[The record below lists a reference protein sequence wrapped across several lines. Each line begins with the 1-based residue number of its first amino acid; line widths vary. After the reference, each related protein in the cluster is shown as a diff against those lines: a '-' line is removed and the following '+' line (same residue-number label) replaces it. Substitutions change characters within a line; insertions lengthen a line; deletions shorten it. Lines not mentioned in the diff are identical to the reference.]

1 MPHEKSDKRLFV
13 HTERNCKK
21 PADTKWSCWDRK
33 EVSGMEA
40 VNKEIEEKNS
50 IISLGIETLE
60 SIIKQF
66 HRTDSRK
73 ADLETARERMKKFSI
88 TVPKYEGVCPDC
100 STHNPT
106 WIQRSNTVKKDF
118 VYCWHCGKRVFIEH
132 KQNEGK

>member
-1 MPHEKSDKRLFV
+1 
-13 HTERNCKK
+13 
-21 PADTKWSCWDRK
+21 
-33 EVSGMEA
+33 MEA

-88 TVPKYEGVCPDC
+88 AVPKYEGVCPDC

-118 VYCWHCGKRVFIEH
+118 AYCWHCGKRVFIEH

>member
-1 MPHEKSDKRLFV
+1 
-13 HTERNCKK
+13 
-21 PADTKWSCWDRK
+21 
-33 EVSGMEA
+33 MEA

-73 ADLETARERMKKFSI
+73 ADLETAQERMKKFSI
-88 TVPKYEGVCPDC
+88 TVPKYEEFVQ
-100 STHNPT
+100 TAAHNPT